1 MAIKPTFRKPTTVNN
16 LPSSQ
21 KKTYKTAAGAQQ
33 YVRGNTSDERRD
45 NAFKVMKAAGRK
57 EPYNSALVSSLSAA
71 QYADESRTIK
81 SIVGPKKA
89 KTDSTV
95 EMYDRFERENT
106 ARAKKSLEKK
116 KTKTKG

>member
-1 MAIKPTFRKPTTVNN
+1 MAIKPTGRKATTVNKA
-16 LPSSQ
+16 PSKP
-21 KKTYKTAAGAQQ
+21 KKTYKTAASAQQ

-45 NAFKVMKAAGRK
+45 NAFKAMKAAGRK

-71 QYADESRTIK
+71 QYADESRTIQ

-95 EMYDRFERENT
+95 KMYDRFERENMS
-106 ARAKKSLEKK
+106 RAKKSLEKK
-116 KTKTKG
+116 KNSKR